1 MKFLGNE
8 MTNMKNIF
16 VKKKEKKIG
25 LNYLTLIKKHLFIIR
40 TKPSSNNKNKI
51 QFNLIQIHI

>member
-40 TKPSSNNKNKI
+40 TRPSSNNKI
-51 QFNLIQIHI
+51 